1 MEPQDFL
8 TFKKMITPTII
19 QILFWILAGLTIIL
33 GLAGIVNGAT
43 SNFGG
48 GSQVLGGLV
57 LLVLG
62 PVVVRVYCEILI
74 VLFRMNETLAEI
86 RDSLPKQQQGA
97 AGA

>member
-19 QILFWILAGLTIIL
+19 HVLFWILAGITIIL
-33 GLAGIVNGAT
+33 GLIGIVNGAT
-43 SNFGG
+43 SNFAG

-57 LLVLG
+57 LLFVG

-74 VLFRMNETLAEI
+74 VLFRMNETLTEI
-86 RDSLPKQQQGA
+86 RDSLPKKQEG
-97 AGA
+97 